1 MASKKK
7 NVKIHFRRRSLER
20 VGMIVDEIELIKKIQ
35 KQELEFVYSQ
45 SNRRK
50 VYRTEILG
58 QVFRVI
64 YDKERKQLITIY
76 PENVA
81 DNQSKAAKRVLNE
94 FDLIMIERCKQLP
107 KIETFEDCLQF
118 YKKFFELSLFDFD
131 YNNPEHN
138 SYMNKPI
145 EELTRDEV
153 LTSFTVIQRE
163 EYWEGGYGYIFNG
176 RIEDKTFEKLY
187 NRLQELIKEVEDENR

>member
-20 VGMIVDEIELIKKIQ
+20 VGMIVDEIELIKKNQ

-107 KIETFEDCLQF
+107 KIETIEDCLQF

-138 SYMNKPI
+138 SYMNKSI

-176 RIEDKTFEKLY
+176 CLEDKTFEKLY

>member
-1 MASKKK
+1 MSSKKK

-50 VYRTEILG
+50 VYRTEFLG
-58 QVFRVI
+58 RTFRVI

-81 DNQSKAAKRVLNE
+81 DNQSRASKRVLNE
-94 FDLIMIERCKQLP
+94 IELIMIERCKQLP
-107 KIETFEDCLQF
+107 KIEKLQDCTEF
-118 YKKFFELSLFDFD
+118 FKKIFELNLYDID
-131 YNNPEHN
+131 YTNPEHN

-145 EELTRDEV
+145 EILSRDE
-153 LTSFTVIQRE
+153 I
-163 EYWEGGYGYIFNG
+163 
-176 RIEDKTFEKLY
+176 
-187 NRLQELIKEVEDENR
+187 

>member
-20 VGMIVDEIELIKKIQ
+20 VGMIVDELELIKKIQ

-50 VYRTEILG
+50 VYRTEFLG
-58 QVFRVI
+58 QTFHVI

-76 PENVA
+76 PENNTEKQSNVA
-81 DNQSKAAKRVLNE
+81 KKVLNE
-94 FDLIMIERCKQLP
+94 FDLILIERCKQLP
-107 KIETFEDCLQF
+107 KIETYEDCLIF
-118 YKKFFELSLFDFD
+118 YKKFFKLNLFDFD
-131 YNNPEHN
+131 YHNPAHNN
-138 SYMNKPI
+138 YKNKQI

-153 LTSFTVIQRE
+153 LTSFTIIQRE
-163 EYWEGGYGYIFNG
+163 NYWEGGYDYIYNGYLKN
-176 RIEDKTFEKLY
+176 KTFQRLY
-187 NRLQELIKEVEDENR
+187 NRLQELIKENDNKE